1 MSHGKLRE
9 DKTCLNCG
17 SIVEDHYCSHCGQEN
32 TETRQSFYFLITHFI
47 EDFVHYDSSFWH
59 TIKNLFFKPGRITNE
74 YLSGKRNSSVN
85 PVKLYIFI
93 SFITFF
99 LIAIIPTKTRVT
111 EDNIKVNPPKEVQI
125 DKKAEVKQSLDSLAI
140 NGVISK
146 QQKDL
151 INKAVENNTA
161 ISLNEVD
168 IATIE
173 QIEKKVDAQAPI
185 LTRFISKFKELK
197 ANNISTEQIA
207 ESIIEHS
214 LKLIPKALFVYM
226 PIFAFLLWLFYN
238 KKKYWYF
245 DHGIFTLH
253 YFSVILIT
261 VLAIYILTALSSYI
275 EISFIV
281 SILRFIAVI
290 IGIFTIINFILALH
304 RRYKENRF
312 ITLLKGLML
321 IGINSFI
328 FFTIIIGIVIYSYL
342 NV

>member
-1 MSHGKLRE
+1 MFALW
-9 DKTCLNCG
+9 
-17 SIVEDHYCSHCGQEN
+17 
-32 TETRQSFYFLITHFI
+32 TRKYRNKAAFFFLITHFI

-111 EDNIKVNPPKEVQI
+111 EDNIKVNPLNEVQI
-125 DKKAEVKQSLDSLAI
+125 DKKTEVKQSLDSLAI

-146 QQKDL
+146 QQKDI
-151 INKAVENNTA
+151 INKAVENNTE

-226 PIFAFLLWLFYN
+226 PIFSFLLWLFYN

-312 ITLLKGLML
+312 ITLLKGLIL

-342 NV
+342 HV

>member
-1 MSHGKLRE
+1 M
-9 DKTCLNCG
+9 
-17 SIVEDHYCSHCGQEN
+17 
-32 TETRQSFYFLITHFI
+32 
-47 EDFVHYDSSFWH
+47 
-59 TIKNLFFKPGRITNE
+59 
-74 YLSGKRNSSVN
+74 
-85 PVKLYIFI
+85 
-93 SFITFF
+93 
-99 LIAIIPTKTRVT
+99 
-111 EDNIKVNPPKEVQI
+111 
-125 DKKAEVKQSLDSLAI
+125 AI

-146 QQKDL
+146 QQKDI
-151 INKAVENNTA
+151 INKAVENNTE

-197 ANNISTEQIA
+197 ANNVSTEQIA

-261 VLAIYILTALSSYI
+261 VLAIYILNALSSYI

-312 ITLLKGLML
+312 ITLLKGLIL